1 MVWSHSKKSIMPL
14 LILMILKVSSTFGS
28 FRDALLIS
36 VKDSPEPRI
45 PKGIRSHRKR
55 PNPSSLHLTTPSE
68 QFEALPRQLVHIT
81 EEYGEPSSK
90 KLSYGKSRLG
100 SQTVHE
106 GNRIESAYFELECIV
121 SRLISILE
129 VENNYINSMSSDSNT
144 ISAKE
149 KLFKGEIPRLIEAFE
164 RQAETLPEEIVESNR
179 YDELIKLLN
188 TLTYDRKNYGLIKK
202 FSKSLE
208 LQVINTLD
216 LSDRNLTDDEFKR
229 FKNSIRVNVELMR
242 ALLVIG
248 GNNAISGLTKSKD
261 VLELLAVELQ
271 SITKNITRYHDFKK
285 EYFLLKSSYKSIFQS
300 DTHHLSSIFNS
311 FDSKD
316 YERWNYLLDH
326 YIVLESNLMKN
337 TELKNLIRQNFPLS
351 RISDKEQVKI
361 RRLLTEYILQ
371 IQSFPSLDDI
381 QVSINEQMIYFSLYY
396 TLDYIINYN
405 ETKIELV
412 SSDSLKL
419 FELLEKFLKI
429 YPKNLSDPLIDQD
442 QRDVELLYKT
452 YQSAKKFLSH
462 NGRSSSI
469 FRLIRDW
476 FYRQKFI
483 NKSIFKLISQD
494 PH

>member
-1 MVWSHSKKSIMPL
+1 
-14 LILMILKVSSTFGS
+14 
-28 FRDALLIS
+28 
-36 VKDSPEPRI
+36 
-45 PKGIRSHRKR
+45 
-55 PNPSSLHLTTPSE
+55 
-68 QFEALPRQLVHIT
+68 
-81 EEYGEPSSK
+81 
-90 KLSYGKSRLG
+90 
-100 SQTVHE
+100 
-106 GNRIESAYFELECIV
+106 
-121 SRLISILE
+121 
-129 VENNYINSMSSDSNT
+129 MSSDSNT

-429 YPKNLSDPLIDQD
+429 YPKNLTDPLIDQD